1 MNPELA
7 RKTIVETFRQKF
19 DDARFLYF
27 IRNLVN
33 HLDETKK
40 QTWTLKKAAFEDF
53 VNHFTRLGTYTDAD
67 GEAVDVLVIHLRKDT
82 TLARGRV
89 TLRNF
94 VADYLATG
102 HGQGKAAVMAAFVSP
117 LEEDWRF
124 SFVKLDYTFE
134 KTDLGFVAERIQ
146 LTPARRYSYLVGKN
160 ENCHT
165 AQKQF
170 LALLE
175 THEINP
181 TVAQL
186 EAAFSVEK
194 VTREFY
200 DHYKDLFEQT
210 RDAMAAFLDSAPKI
224 KTHFTERGIECDDF
238 AKKLLG
244 QIVFLYFLQ
253 KKGWFGVERGKTWGS
268 GRKDFIRHL
277 FNNRADYAHIP
288 GQRKRPANFFNDI
301 LEPLFYEAI
310 AAPRTDEDHYYSRFD
325 CKIPF
330 LNGGLFE
337 PLYGYNWVETEILLP
352 DTLFANDHV

>member
-1 MNPELA
+1 MNTEQA
-7 RKTIVETFRQKF
+7 RALVTETFRQKF

-33 HLDETKK
+33 HLDESKN
-40 QTWTLKKAAFEDF
+40 QTWTLKKAAFEDY
-53 VNHFTRLGTYTDAD
+53 VNHFTRLGTYIDPV
-67 GEAVDVLVIHLRKDT
+67 GEKMDVLVIHLRKDT

-102 HGQGKAAVMAAFVSP
+102 HGKGKAAVIAAFVAP
-117 LEEDWRF
+117 DEDDWRF

-134 KTDLGFVAERIQ
+134 KTELGLVAERIQ

-170 LALLE
+170 LEVLQTDTAD
-175 THEINP
+175 P
-181 TVAQL
+181 TVAAL
-186 EAAFSVEK
+186 ETAFGVEK
-194 VTREFY
+194 VTREFFEQY
-200 DHYKDLFEQT
+200 RILFENT
-210 RDAMAAFLDSAPKI
+210 RDTLKAFLGNAPQIEK
-224 KTHFTERGIECDDF
+224 HFAERGIKPDDF

-253 KKGWFGVERGKTWGS
+253 KKGWFGVERGEPWGS
-268 GRKDFIRHL
+268 GNKAFLRHL
-277 FNNRADYAHIP
+277 FMERADFAHLVA
-288 GQRKRPANFFNDI
+288 RKSKRDSNFFNDI
-301 LEPLFYEAI
+301 LEPLFYDAL
-310 AAPRTDEDHYYSRFD
+310 ARPRLEEDHYYPSFD
-325 CKIPF
+325 CRIPF

-337 PLYGYNWVETEILLP
+337 PLYGYKWEETEILLP
-352 DTLFANDHV
+352 DTLFLE

>member
-7 RKTIVETFRQKF
+7 RNTIVETFRQKF

-33 HLDETKK
+33 PVSVTFDESKK
-40 QTWTLKKAAFEDF
+40 QTWTLKKAAFEDY
-53 VNHFTRLGTYTDAD
+53 VNHFARLGTYSDPD
-67 GEAVDVLVIHLRKDT
+67 GEKVDVLVIHLRKDT

-102 HGQGKAAVMAAFVSP
+102 HGQGKAAVIAAFVSP
-117 LEEDWRF
+117 QEEDWRF

-134 KTDLGFVAERIQ
+134 KTDLGFVSERRL

-175 THEINP
+175 ADQKNP
-181 TVAQL
+181 SVAQL
-186 EAAFSVEK
+186 ETAFSVEK

-200 DHYKDLFEQT
+200 DYYKALFERT
-210 RDAMAAFLDSAPKI
+210 RDALAAFLDSTPVI
-224 KTHFTERGIECDDF
+224 KKHFSERGIECDDF

-244 QIVFLYFLQ
+244 QIIFLYFLQ
-253 KKGWFGVERGKTWGS
+253 KKGWFGVERGHG
-268 GRKDFIRHL
+268 D
-277 FNNRADYAHIP
+277 
-288 GQRKRPANFFNDI
+288 
-301 LEPLFYEAI
+301 
-310 AAPRTDEDHYYSRFD
+310 
-325 CKIPF
+325 
-330 LNGGLFE
+330 
-337 PLYGYNWVETEILLP
+337 
-352 DTLFANDHV
+352 